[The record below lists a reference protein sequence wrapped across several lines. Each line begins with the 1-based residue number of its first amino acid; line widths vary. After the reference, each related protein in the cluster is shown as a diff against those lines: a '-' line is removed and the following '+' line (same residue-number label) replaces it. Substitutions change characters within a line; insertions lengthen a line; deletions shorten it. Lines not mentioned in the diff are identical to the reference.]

1 VTTIHDALDAER
13 HYPGH
18 AASQPREYPER
29 DTIPLVQRVT
39 QLETELGELRRI
51 VKDMSA
57 ADNNLREVI
66 ARELGL

>member
-51 VKDMSA
+51 VKDI
-57 ADNNLREVI
+57 I

>member
-18 AASQPREYPER
+18 AATQPREHLDPQV
-29 DTIPLVQRVT
+29 PLHQRVT

-57 ADNNLREVI
+57 ADSNLREVI